1 MKTLKVGDIIVDVF
15 SYNMTFVKFYQIT
28 EVSKT
33 GKTIKFLRIDSRIV
47 EGNGMFGKVV
57 ARPDE
62 FIEPASSTRQC
73 RTSRSPAIWN
83 GEPMYFNTID

>member
-1 MKTLKVGDIIVDVF
+1 MSNYKVGDVLVHVF
-15 SYNMTFVKFYQIT
+15 SYNMTFVKFYQVV

-33 GKTIKFLRIDSRIV
+33 GKTMKFARIDDRIV

-62 FIEPASSTRQC
+62 FIESTDNLKTV